1 MDFALLVALIAL
13 GLFLA
18 MLVLLEAGRRYG
30 ARRLAED
37 PEGAGAGTGAI
48 EGAMFA
54 LLGLLVAFTFSGG
67 ATKFDGRRDLIVQ
80 EANAIG
86 TAYLRLDLLP
96 EDAQAELRQAF
107 RDYLDARLATYRKLP
122 DLGAAAAEHDRATA
136 LQGEIWGKAVIAVNR
151 PGAAGGAPMLLLP
164 ALNDM
169 IDITTTR
176 TTVTNM
182 HPPRVVYGLLFGL
195 ALMTSVLAGV
205 GMAGSRHR
213 SWVHMVGFA
222 AALALAIYVIL
233 DLEYPRIGLIRVD
246 AFDAVLD
253 QVRASMT

>member
-1 MDFALLVALIAL
+1 ML
-13 GLFLA
+13 GLMAF
-18 MLVLLEAGRRYG
+18 
-30 ARRLAED
+30 
-37 PEGAGAGTGAI
+37 
-48 EGAMFA
+48 
-54 LLGLLVAFTFSGG
+54 LLGFCISIVIGQHN
-67 ATKFDGRRDLIVQ
+67 GRKSMVVT

-96 EDAQAELRQAF
+96 ADAQAGLRRAF

-122 DLGAAAAEHDRATA
+122 EMGAAMAEHRRATA
-136 LQGEIWGKAVIAVNR
+136 LQGEIWHNAVIAVNS
-151 PGAAGGAPMLLLP
+151 PGAASGAPMLLLP

-176 TTVTNM
+176 TTASDM
-182 HPPRVVYGLLFGL
+182 HPPLIVYGLLFGL

-205 GMAGSRHR
+205 GMAGSKNR

-222 AALALAIYVIL
+222 ATLALAIYVIL